1 MREKGEIK
9 ARNLRED
16 VDTLKRKVEVVR
28 KEIIVR
34 AKKRAGGDS
43 SGNEMEQVRLNNV
56 IARSEEGIG

>member
-1 MREKGEIK
+1 M
-9 ARNLRED
+9 RED
-16 VDTLKRKVEVVR
+16 VDRLKRKVEVVR

-34 AKKRAGGDS
+34 AKNRAGGDS